1 MDKGCDAAAPIRELW
16 ESFTMKSVCIFCG
29 SSIGARD
36 AYRDDAN
43 RMGEEIARRGLRLV
57 YGGGKVGL
65 MGVVADAALRA
76 GGEVLGIIPE
86 SLMNKEV
93 GHGSLTELLVTSTM
107 HERKAAMAD
116 AADAFIALPGG
127 FGTFDE
133 LCEILTWAQL
143 GIHQKPIGLLDTEGF
158 FSQLTTFFDFVLDQG
173 FLRPEHRS
181 LLLEDHDPAALLDRM
196 QRWQPVNV
204 AKWADLAAR

>member
-1 MDKGCDAAAPIRELW
+1 MR
-16 ESFTMKSVCIFCG
+16 SVCVFCG
-29 SSIGARD
+29 SSMGVGD
-36 AYRDDAN
+36 GYREAAEVLGGILAERN
-43 RMGEEIARRGLRLV
+43 LRLV

-65 MGVVADAALRA
+65 MGVVADAALAA

-86 SLMNKEV
+86 ALMRKEV
-93 GHGSLTELLVTSTM
+93 GHGGLTQLVVTATM

-143 GIHQKPIGLLDTEGF
+143 GIHHKPIGLLDTAGF
-158 FSQLTTFFDFVLDQG
+158 YRQLLAFFDFVSDEG
-173 FLRPEHRS
+173 FVRPEHRS
-181 LLLEDHDPAALLDRM
+181 LLIEGDDPTNLLDRM
-196 QRWQPVNV
+196 QAWTPTSVT
-204 AKWADLAAR
+204 KWADPITR